1 MTGFRAIRAP
11 FESLPGALRG
21 ALWML
26 LAAAFFSAMTACI
39 RYLSE
44 IGFHPLM
51 TSFYRSV
58 IGIALL
64 LPFVLRRGTAGL
76 RTKRHGLFLFRGLA
90 SAMAQAAFFVSVA
103 ILPLADAVS
112 LTFTAPLFGA
122 LLAVV
127 FLGEI
132 VDMRRAGVLLV
143 GFLGVLIILRPGF
156 KDVDWQFL
164 MPLVAAFGMGLI
176 WVLVKQLSATEPT
189 DRIVFYMIAYTVP
202 VSFAMALFV
211 WQTPTLEHLFWLAVT
226 AAVANAGQFAMTN
239 SYRAAEATAVFP
251 FDFARLPLTAF
262 LAYLVFAQGL
272 DLWTWL
278 GALVIFCAS
287 AHQMRAESRR
297 RPDAGRARGEE

>member
-1 MTGFRAIRAP
+1 MTGKALALRDLFHR
-11 FESLPGALRG
+11 LPGALRG

-39 RYLSE
+39 RHLAE

-58 IGIALL
+58 IGLALL

-76 RTKRHGLFLFRGLA
+76 RTKRHGLFLFRGMT
-90 SAMAQAAFFVSVA
+90 SAVAQAAFFLAVA

-122 LLAVV
+122 LLAVA

-132 VDMRRAGVLLV
+132 VDLRRAAVLLA
-143 GFLGVLIILRPGF
+143 GFIGVLIILRPGF
-156 KDVDWQFL
+156 REVDWQFV

-176 WVLVKQLSATEPT
+176 WVLVKRLAATEPT
-189 DRIVFYMIAYTVP
+189 ERIVFYMIAYTVP

-211 WQTPTLEHLFWLAVT
+211 WQTPTLEHLVWLVVT
-226 AAVANAGQFAMTN
+226 ASVANAGQFAMTN

-251 FDFARLPLTAF
+251 FDFARLPFTAL
-262 LAYLVFAQGL
+262 LAWLAFAEAL

-278 GALVIFCAS
+278 GALAIFAAS
-287 AHQMRAESRR
+287 AQQMRSESRR
-297 RPDAGRARGEE
+297 RAPDAE